1 MPTPSQQPSSIDEY
15 IRTFPKSV
23 QGILEAIRGTVQS
36 AVPDAEEAIS
46 YRMPAFK
53 LHGRS
58 LIYFA
63 AFKNHIGLY
72 PPAPPALKKRVAS
85 YEGPKGNLKFPM
97 DKPIP
102 LALVKSIA
110 QHRAK
115 EITARVAPKK

>member
-1 MPTPSQQPSSIDEY
+1 MPTPSAQYSTSDEY
-15 IRTFPKSV
+15 IRTFPKDV
-23 QGILEAIRGTVQS
+23 QDTLEAIRGTVRD
-36 AVPDAEEAIS
+36 AVPGAEETIS

-53 LHGRS
+53 LNGHI
-58 LIYFA
+58 LLYFA

-72 PPAPPALKKRVAS
+72 PPPPAALKKRVAL

-110 QHRAK
+110 KHRAK
-115 EITARVAPKK
+115 EIPAKRTTKK

>member
-1 MPTPSQQPSSIDEY
+1 MPTPSPQPSSMDEY
-15 IRTFPKSV
+15 IRTFPKDV
-23 QGILEAIRGTVQS
+23 RAALNAVRRTVQS

-46 YRMPAFK
+46 YRMPAFE
-53 LHGRS
+53 LHGRA

-72 PPAPPALKKRVAS
+72 PPPPTALKKRVAP

-115 EITARVAPKK
+115 EITAKRTAKR